1 MDNNIN
7 LIMISTLVVT
17 IILIVCTLI
26 MIQSIKNKKIKKS
39 LEKLEFEKNT
49 IDSMPINNELSKIE
63 TFLKNDKID
72 ALYKEWKTRLDNI
85 KNTEIP
91 HLTDM
96 LIESDYSLQKLDV
109 KAATYKLAQ
118 LEMEVYKVKTEANVL
133 LDEIKE
139 ITGSEEKNRSI
150 IISMKQRYRE
160 LYQKFNDNYNSY
172 GEIVDTI
179 KFQFE
184 NIASQFENFEK
195 VMENNDYTEVNKIIK
210 SIDEMLKHMEV
221 VINEVPSIMLLIKKV
236 LPSKIRDVTDNY
248 KKMKEM
254 GYPLDYL
261 NIEYNIDEANKKIK
275 DCLERTK
282 MLNLED
288 NLFELKVLND
298 YFDSVFNDF
307 ENERI
312 GRKDYEETNQKFYAR
327 LVKMNNAIREIK
339 SQIGDLKNAY
349 SLSEDDIETLNNIAD
364 SLKNL
369 NSDYQILINHT
380 SNNVF
385 AYSKLIKEIENLNYR
400 LINLENNLDSSLD
413 TIGNMRED
421 EARAR
426 EQLEE
431 IKVVMRKAKIKIH
444 EYNLPVIPDIYET
457 ELKEAAD
464 AVKEIVKELDQKPIT
479 IEVLNTRVDTARDL
493 SLKVL
498 RRSEEINRCAHLAE
512 MAIVYGNRF
521 RPVSS
526 EVNRQLNYSENLYYK
541 GEYKKSLELTANML
555 EKIEP
560 GIYNK
565 LVKKYVND

>member
-1 MDNNIN
+1 MDNNIT

-17 IILIVCTLI
+17 CILIICVLI
-26 MIQSIKNKKIKKS
+26 AIQNIKNKKIKKA

-72 ALYKEWKTRLDNI
+72 ALYKEWKIRLENI
-85 KNTEIP
+85 KSTQIP
-91 HLTDM
+91 HLTDL
-96 LIESDYSLQKLDV
+96 LIESDYSLQKLDA

-118 LEMEVYKVKTEANVL
+118 LEMEVYKVKTEANTL

-139 ITGSEEKNRSI
+139 ITGSEEKNRAI
-150 IISMKQRYRE
+150 IITMKQKYRE
-160 LYQKFNDNYNSY
+160 FYQRFNDNYDAFY
-172 GEIVDTI
+172 DVTDTI
-179 KFQFE
+179 KLQFT

-210 SIDEMLKHMEV
+210 SINEMLKHMEV
-221 VINEVPSIMLLIKKV
+221 VINETPSIILLIKKI
-236 LPSKIRDVTDNY
+236 LPTKIKDVTDNY

-275 DCLERTK
+275 DCFERTK
-282 MLNLED
+282 VLNLED

-307 ENERI
+307 ENERQ
-312 GRKDYEETNQKFYAR
+312 GRKDYEETNQKFYSR
-327 LVKMNNAIREIK
+327 LVRMNNAIKEIK
-339 SQIGDLKNAY
+339 LQIGDLKVSYN
-349 SLSEDDIETLNNIAD
+349 LSSDDIETLNNIAE

-369 NSDYQILINHT
+369 NDDYQILINHT

-400 LINLENNLDSSLD
+400 LINLENNLDSTLD
-413 TIGNMRED
+413 AIGNMRED
-421 EARAR
+421 ETRAR

-431 IKVVMRKAKIKIH
+431 IKVVMRKAKVKIH
-444 EYNLPVIPDIYET
+444 EHSLPVVPDRYQT

-464 AVKEIVKELDQKPIT
+464 AVKEIVKELEQKPIT
-479 IEVLNTRVDTARDL
+479 IDVLNTRVDTARDL
-493 SLKVL
+493 ALKVL
-498 RRSEEINRCAHLAE
+498 RRSEEISRCAYLAE
-512 MAIVYGNRF
+512 MAIVYGNRY
-521 RPVSS
+521 RPVSQ

-560 GIYNK
+560 GIYNR
-565 LVKKYVND
+565 LVKKYVQ